1 MKFYRRQKQVF
12 ISSRI
17 KHDMQDKKRHKNS
30 ILKNKKDN
38 MKNIKKY
45 CSSLFL
51 ALLTSNISLL
61 SYGMFESSDSF
72 DQALESFE
80 QQTDLVRDSQT
91 PIDPCIIIPL
101 LIAVKATD
109 LLAED
114 LYLRTNGINKRSI
127 LDYPHWVLAQ
137 QQEGFYK
144 WTVGSHIFY
153 NQTTRSNFTSNSS
166 CIKDYLAINNP
177 DLIDKISNSIDKI
190 RPLLPGFDIN
200 PLDILP
206 LFHPFTV
213 QERRTGLMLHCMRDF
228 ANTRMRFY
236 FPLYYVEHNFYVDD
250 QTKLKLE
257 QELGTLDTET
267 QAEFQKDHLVS
278 DKLGIGDFRFELEF
292 PVFER
297 EHFFARV
304 GGRVTVPTAV
314 AFSNGIMGS
323 NFNKCCPRP
332 RFSFSE
338 IFAPFLNDDETP
350 AEKKEEATE
359 VLQRFMLGALD
370 HLAANILETKLGNG
384 GHFGLGGYA
393 YSDLV
398 LQKIIHRPW
407 AEYVVWR
414 NKAILEYLLPNTQ
427 TRYFINKKNLNAF
440 ATRDFENESKCAE
453 NLAFLDQRI
462 VDQFYPLALQA
473 TVLPGI
479 MFNWVTELQ
488 YNGTH
493 FRPAIGADLWFQAPE
508 QIYNIQGHEQR
519 MNQLDLVRA
528 KAPMAY
534 QAKIFGTLGGVI
546 QRAKRDWFVSV
557 NGDYTILSS
566 GIGKDFT
573 ITFNFEANF

>member
-1 MKFYRRQKQVF
+1 
-12 ISSRI
+12 
-17 KHDMQDKKRHKNS
+17 
-30 ILKNKKDN
+30 

-51 ALLTSNISLL
+51 ALLTATSVPFFT
-61 SYGMFESSDSF
+61 YGMFESSDSF
-72 DQALESFE
+72 DQTLESFE
-80 QQTDLVRDSQT
+80 QQTELVRDIQQT
-91 PIDPCIIIPL
+91 PIDPCTILNLLNLLNGIPL
-101 LIAVKATD
+101 LE
-109 LLAED
+109 ED
-114 LYLRTNGINKRSI
+114 IYLRTNPLNKRSI

-144 WTVGSHIFY
+144 WTVGSHLFY
-153 NQTTRSNFTSNSS
+153 NQTTRCNFTTNSS

-177 DLIDKISNSIDKI
+177 DLIDKISQSADKI
-190 RPLLPGFDIN
+190 RELFPNFTVN
-200 PLDILP
+200 PIDILP

-236 FPLYYVEHNFYVDD
+236 FPLYYVEHNFFVDD

-257 QELGTLDTET
+257 TELGTLDTET

-278 DKLGIGDFRFELEF
+278 DKLGIGDFRFELEY

-304 GGRVTVPTAV
+304 GGRVTVPTAF

-332 RFSFSE
+332 EFSFAE
-338 IFAPFLNDDETP
+338 IFEPVEDTNLSP
-350 AEKKEEATE
+350 AEQQAAITSI
-359 VLQRFMLGALD
+359 LQKFMLGTLD

-398 LQKIIHRPW
+398 MQKIIPRPW

-414 NKAILEYLLPNTQ
+414 NKAILEYLLPKEQ
-427 TRYFINKKNLNAF
+427 TRYFINKKNLNLF
-440 ATRDFENESKCAE
+440 GTRNFEDESKCAE

-462 VDQFYPLALQA
+462 VDQFYPLALTA

-479 MFNWVTELQ
+479 MFNWVSEFQ
-488 YNGTH
+488 YNGPH
-493 FRPAIGADLWFQAPE
+493 FRPAIGVDLWCQAPE

-519 MNQLDLVRA
+519 MNQLDLIRA

-546 QRAKRDWFVSV
+546 QRACRDWFVSL
-557 NGDYTILSS
+557 NGDYTLFSS
-566 GIGKDFT
+566 GIGKDYT
-573 ITFNFEANF
+573 ITFNFEVNF